1 MPNRPPDLMAVL
13 EDTIELLRD
22 RSMDDLAGDMEAVQA
37 ALRSML
43 QITRW
48 GDCLFADEIRNILNV
63 RHNLP
68 ARRGGDTDPM
78 LNHRIMGRLKRR

>member
-1 MPNRPPDLMAVL
+1 MAVL

-22 RSMDDLAGDMEAVQA
+22 RSLDDLAGDMEAVQA

-78 LNHRIMGRLKRR
+78 RNHRIMGRLKRR

>member
-1 MPNRPPDLMAVL
+1 MAVL
-13 EDTIELLRD
+13 GDTIELLRD

-68 ARRGGDTDPM
+68 ARRGGNTDPM
-78 LNHRIMGRLKRR
+78 LNHRIMGRFKRR